1 MAHRPARLSSKR
13 GWLSFTRTSSALPV
27 AAAAAKVFL
36 AVQGVGGEQHA
47 PYPEFLDQGLGGA
60 DLVALIDLLVGQDE
74 RRLAGEGAEHL
85 GGGLVVEMVEAAP
98 QRLAV
103 QGDDP
108 PPWPGGGVPKMLG
121 MTAKSGLDRGRIER
135 VQQGAQRVDSRGA
148 TEAGAEGGVEP
159 LAVHADEQAD
169 ATVGGG
175 AGQHRQDAEQ
185 QQESEAVTLALAA
198 ARIGDLAQ
206 GGEQAGEW
214 HHGGLRC
221 EGLALNSSGARL
233 VPRPQ
238 TPPSQTAYAQNR
250 TALVAEDRPDL
261 AEELLWRFMGLA
273 GRGRGRGGENQWRG
287 RGGV

>member
-27 AAAAAKVFL
+27 AAAAATVFL

-47 PYPEFLDQGLGGA
+47 PHPEFLDQGLGGA

-74 RRLAGEGAEHL
+74 GGVAGEGTEHL
-85 GGGLVVEMVEAAP
+85 GGGLVVKMVEAAP
-98 QRLAV
+98 QRLAI

-108 PPWPGGGVPKMLG
+108 PPWPSGGVTKMLG
-121 MTAKSGLDRGRIER
+121 MTAKSGLDLGRVER
-135 VQQGAQRVDSRGA
+135 VQWGAQRVDGRGA

-169 ATVGGG
+169 TTVGGG
-175 AGQHRQDAEQ
+175 TGQHCQDAEQ

-198 ARIGDLAQ
+198 ARVGDLVQ
-206 GGEQAGEW
+206 SSKQAGEW

-221 EGLALNSSGARL
+221 KGLAFNSSDARL

-238 TPPSQTAYAQNR
+238 TPPSRTAHAQNR
-250 TALVAEDRPDL
+250 TALRS
-261 AEELLWRFMGLA
+261 
-273 GRGRGRGGENQWRG
+273 GRLG
-287 RGGV
+287 